1 MQRIY
6 VSCNGCEDG
15 RLSSAYVEKF
25 FTTNKCIITRDAAQA
40 DLIVFYACG
49 LTKECENDSLRVLE
63 KLQSTKRAEAKLIA
77 WGCLTKINPRLL
89 ATVYDGPLI
98 DPKNLDF
105 FETVLDKVHV
115 PMNNVHANT
124 LLPQETTMQRHIA
137 LRLTNLASK
146 ARTRLAENRVYW
158 IHTVKGCS
166 HACTYCSDRCAWG
179 KITSRPADRIVSEF
193 KTGLLNG
200 YDRFCLIGSDL
211 GAYGMDT
218 GDTLIDL
225 LARLVSIDDRKGYKI
240 ILPQMNPFYLK
251 QTHHDLEKIFD
262 SGKIGAFGCQVQSGS
277 NRLLRLMGRRYTAEE
292 WTEHMQNIRNKH
304 PKIHLETHLL
314 VGFPTETDQDFKAT
328 LNLLDKILL
337 DKVVVFKFS
346 TRPHVAASHFP
357 GQIPEKTKKSRWR
370 KLSIKARLNTMTRK
384 IQRTVT

>member
-1 MQRIY
+1 LSKIY

-25 FTTNKCIITRDAAQA
+25 FTANRCTLTRDAAQA

-49 LTKECENDSLRVLE
+49 LTKENEDDSLRVL
-63 KLQSTKRAEAKLIA
+63 KRLQSIKRADARLIT
-77 WGCLTKINPRLL
+77 WGCLTKINPQLL

-98 DPKNLDF
+98 GPKNLNY
-105 FETVLDKVHV
+105 FETVIEKVHV
-115 PMNNVHANT
+115 PMKNIRTNT
-124 LLPQETTMQRHIA
+124 LLPQETTIQSHIA
-137 LRLTNLASK
+137 FRLTDFAHR
-146 ARTRLAENRVYW
+146 ARTRLAENRICW
-158 IHTVKGCS
+158 IYTVKGCS

-179 KITSRPADRIVSEF
+179 EISSRPTDTIVSEF
-193 KTGLLNG
+193 KTGLLKG

-211 GAYGMDT
+211 GAYGTDT
-218 GDTLIDL
+218 GDTLINL
-225 LARLVSIDDRKGYKI
+225 LTTLVNIDDQKTYKI
-240 ILPQMNPFYLK
+240 TLPQMNPYYLK
-251 QTHHDLEKIFD
+251 HIHQDLDEIFD

-277 NRLLRLMGRRYTAEE
+277 NRILQLMGRRYTAEE
-292 WTEHMQNIRNKH
+292 WTQHMQNIRKKH

-337 DKVVVFKFS
+337 DKITVFKYS

-357 GQIPEKTKKSRWR
+357 GQIPEKTKKARWR
-370 KLSIKARLNTMTRK
+370 KLSIKARLNTTTRK
-384 IQRTVT
+384 IQRSIT